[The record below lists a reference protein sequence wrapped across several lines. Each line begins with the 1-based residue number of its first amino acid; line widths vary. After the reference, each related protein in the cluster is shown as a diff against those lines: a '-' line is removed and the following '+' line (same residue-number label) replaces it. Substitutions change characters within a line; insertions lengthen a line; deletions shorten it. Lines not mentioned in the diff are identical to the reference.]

1 MKRIMVVGVMV
12 AMTALFACNKE
23 KEGGGSAGSGGS
35 AASGGGGGGGSAD
48 AIGIKE
54 CDDYIKTWKDCYK
67 DPTARAAAQPGLDQM
82 TKAWKEQ
89 AKDANSKAALAQ
101 GCKMALD
108 NFPKAACR

>member
-1 MKRIMVVGVMV
+1 MKRMMLVGSMVV
-12 AMTALFACNKE
+12 MTALFACNKE
-23 KEGGGSAGSGGS
+23 SGGGSGGSAGSGGA
-35 AASGGGGGGGSAD
+35 AASGGGSAD
-48 AIGIKE
+48 AVGVKE

-89 AKDANSKAALAQ
+89 AKDPNSKAALAQ

>member
-1 MKRIMVVGVMV
+1 MVVGVMV

-23 KEGGGSAGSGGS
+23 SGGGSGGSAGSAGS
-35 AASGGGGGGGSAD
+35 AASGGGGGGD
-48 AIGIKE
+48 IGIKE
-54 CDDYIKTWKDCYK
+54 CDDYVKTWKDCYK

-89 AKDANSKAALAQ
+89 AKDAASKAALAQ

>member
-1 MKRIMVVGVMV
+1 MKRTMVVGLMV
-12 AMTALFACNKE
+12 AMTALFACNKGE
-23 KEGGGSAGSGGS
+23 SGGSAGSGG
-35 AASGGGGGGGSAD
+35 ATASGGGGGGGGD
-48 AIGIKE
+48 VGVKE

-89 AKDANSKAALAQ
+89 AKDPNSKAALAQ